1 MALTS
6 IMIGDVLIDMSVVSI
21 GLTIVGILL
30 SSGIAVLLYN
40 FQKRSTAKLLNIQNN
55 LANTES
61 ALNAMMDPE
70 LQAYRDLAPV
80 ISHCYS
86 TALLLHPDKE
96 LKGGPPESD
105 AKARTKWHRERSDE
119 LMKKAHTIQYITE
132 ANISFIPEKVLQS
145 LNNFIDV
152 CMNQAFDYALAYI
165 PDADEKEDS
174 EALGQW
180 RERCYERNAEIKAAF
195 EAFQSDLKARM
206 DELKKGE

>member
-1 MALTS
+1 MTLTG
-6 IMIGDVLIDMSVVSI
+6 IMIGDVLIDMSILSI
-21 GLTIVGILL
+21 GLTIVGILISTTVAILL
-30 SSGIAVLLYN
+30 SR
-40 FQKRSTAKLLNIQNN
+40 FQKQSIAEMLNIQNN

-86 TALLLHPDKE
+86 AALLLHPDKE
-96 LKGGPPESD
+96 LEGGPPASD

-119 LMKKAHTIQYITE
+119 LLKKAHTIQYMTE
-132 ANISFIPEKVLQS
+132 ANVSFIPEKVLQS
-145 LNNFIDV
+145 LNTFIDV

-165 PDADEKEDS
+165 PGTDEKEDS
-174 EALGQW
+174 EASGKW
-180 RERCYERNAEIKAAF
+180 REKCYERNAEIKAAF